1 MDRRV
6 SGRPER
12 PLPPTK
18 IRPAELPDVDALLAI
33 ESAAFAT
40 DRIERRAFRHAVRS
54 PTMICLVACRDGEV
68 LGYGI
73 VERRRTSA
81 AGRLTSIAVAPH
93 GSGHGLGRRLLGA
106 LETEAIAAG
115 SRRMRLE
122 VRADNRAARK
132 LYESTGYRL
141 VETLA
146 DYYEDGGAAQ
156 RYEKALTPP

>member
-1 MDRRV
+1 MNVRRQPALA
-6 SGRPER
+6 SI
-12 PLPPTK
+12 T
-18 IRPAELPDVDALLAI
+18 IRPAGPPDIDALLAI
-33 ESAAFAT
+33 EDTAFAT
-40 DRIERRAFRHAVRS
+40 DRIERRNFRHAVRS
-54 PTMICLVACRDGEV
+54 QTMTCLVACRDGEV

-93 GSGHGLGRRLLGA
+93 GSGHGLGRRLLAA
-106 LETEAIAAG
+106 LEAEAFAAG

-122 VRADNRAARK
+122 VRADNTAARK

-146 DYYEDGGAAQ
+146 EYYEDGGAAQ

>member
-6 SGRPER
+6 SGRRQPD
-12 PLPPTK
+12 
-18 IRPAELPDVDALLAI
+18 PAPITISPAGPADIDGLLAI
-33 ESAAFAT
+33 EDAAFAT
-40 DRIERRAFRHAVRS
+40 DRIERRNFRHAVRS

-81 AGRLTSIAVAPH
+81 AARLTSIAVAP
-93 GSGHGLGRRLLGA
+93 SGAGRGLGRRLLAA
-106 LETEAIAAG
+106 LETEAMAAG

-122 VRADNRAARK
+122 VRADNTAARK

-141 VETLA
+141 VETLPE
-146 DYYEDGGAAQ
+146 YYEDGGAAQ
-156 RYEKALTPP
+156 RYEKALAST